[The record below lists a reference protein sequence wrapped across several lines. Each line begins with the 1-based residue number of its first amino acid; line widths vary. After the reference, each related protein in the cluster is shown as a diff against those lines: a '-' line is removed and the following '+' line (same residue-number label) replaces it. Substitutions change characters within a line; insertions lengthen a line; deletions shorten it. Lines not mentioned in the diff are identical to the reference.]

1 MKVSI
6 KLLATYR
13 KYLPPETKGSSCE
26 VNIPAGVSPK
36 ELLTQFNVP
45 LGKAS
50 VVLVNGRMPDP
61 NYVVTEGD
69 VVCAFPAEGG
79 G

>member
-1 MKVSI
+1 MKVSV

-13 KYLPPETKGSSCE
+13 KYLPPATKGNACE
-26 VNIPAGVSPK
+26 VNIPAGIPPK
-36 ELLTQFNVP
+36 DLLARFDVP
-45 LGKAS
+45 LGAAS
-50 VVLVNGRMPDP
+50 VILVNGRMPDP